1 MIWKLDFW
9 YRSGPIRNRLRNIRL
24 LKIGPR
30 YKYCIYHILKMSTIY
45 HIMIHIWCSFLIKFH
60 FKNFERSFEETKNCY
75 FRILIVWVILTWS
88 VCRSLY
94 VDLCFDIYLEK
105 SSSWKCRLKTIRLT
119 RSYKKSHTKT
129 FVLFNSPVHNIHEI
143 KFWKK
148 ISIIKKLQTKPTFA
162 WKFWICSNKK

>member
-1 MIWKLDFW
+1 MHPRAIKNGFLELYGNWISHIFLDQ
-9 YRSGPIRNRLRNIRL
+9 SGTDYVISGYKKSDLAINIAYMEL
-24 LKIGPR
+24 IFNTISIQKIV
-30 YKYCIYHILKMSTIY
+30 ISE
-45 HIMIHIWCSFLIKFH
+45 FL
-60 FKNFERSFEETKNCY
+60 SFES
-75 FRILIVWVILTWS
+75 FWS

-119 RSYKKSHTKT
+119 SSYKKSHTKT